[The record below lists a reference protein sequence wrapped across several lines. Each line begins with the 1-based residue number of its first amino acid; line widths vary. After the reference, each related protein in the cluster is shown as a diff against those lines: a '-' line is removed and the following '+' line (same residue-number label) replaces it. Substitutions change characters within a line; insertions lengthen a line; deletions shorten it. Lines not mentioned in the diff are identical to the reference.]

1 MLKKWIKAATMGVS
15 ALLAGWFVMN
25 LDAQNTNLQN
35 LGAAPELHE
44 GIWLNTDTPLKLENL
59 RGQVVLL
66 EMWTFDCYNCV
77 NTLPYVTQWWETYQ
91 DEGLVVIGNHM
102 PEFSYEADLNN
113 LRYALT
119 EYGVTYPVLQ
129 DNDQFT
135 WDAYNNRYWPTI
147 YLIDKQGNIR
157 YQKIGEGAY
166 EATERAIETLLAEDY
181 IAPEATPESTTTTLW
196 SLSAT
201 EIVNVR
207 NSNSLQAIVIGL
219 IQPNE
224 AYYIRDEAQGWYK
237 IEFDN
242 QEAWVWGGLVTV
254 NGSQPQ

>member
-1 MLKKWIKAATMGVS
+1 MLNKWIKTAAVGVS
-15 ALLAGWFVMN
+15 ALVASWFVMN
-25 LDAQNTNLQN
+25 LDAQNTNLPN
-35 LGAAPELHE
+35 LGVAPELHE
-44 GIWLNTDTPLKLENL
+44 GIWLNTETPLKLETL

-77 NTLPYVTQWWETYQ
+77 NTLPYVTQWWDTYQ

-119 EYGVTYPVLQ
+119 DYGVTYPILQ
-129 DNDQFT
+129 DNDRFT
-135 WDAYNNRYWPTI
+135 WDAYDNRYWPTI

-157 YQKIGEGAY
+157 YRKIGEGAY
-166 EATERAIETLLAEDY
+166 ETTEKAIQTLLAEEY
-181 IAPEATPESTTTTLW
+181 TEPEDTLEETTLW

-201 EIVNVR
+201 EIANVR
-207 NSNSLQAIVIGL
+207 SGNSLQATVIGL

-224 AYYIRDEAQGWYK
+224 AYYIRDEADGWYK

-254 NGSQPQ
+254 EGNPTQ